1 MFHPYKNRQVNMTK
15 PVLVYKNLHNGK
27 FSLKQNNL
35 VVGHVDCV
43 TLKQVCFI
51 VNERNRQR
59 VIRERQKNV
68 HAFVKGYVVDFIE
81 QDVKEDSV
89 FITYNPYKFDNFVFA
104 KSHDKA
110 ILTHNETLHCHAL
123 NGLFVK
129 RG

>member
-1 MFHPYKNRQVNMTK
+1 MFHPYKNRQVDMTK
-15 PVLVYKNLHNGK
+15 PVLLYKNLHNGK

-81 QDVKEDSV
+81 QHASAHSL
-89 FITYNPYKFDNFVFA
+89 FITYNPYKFENFVFTYNHKVA
-104 KSHDKA
+104 V
-110 ILTHNETLHCHAL
+110 LTDAETLHCHAL
-123 NGLFVK
+123 KGLFIN
-129 RG
+129 

>member
-1 MFHPYKNRQVNMTK
+1 MFHPYKNRQVDMTK
-15 PVLVYKNLHNGK
+15 PVLLYKNLHNGK

-81 QDVKEDSV
+81 QHASANSL
-89 FITYNPYKFDNFVFA
+89 FITYNPYKFENFVFTY
-104 KSHDKA
+104 
-110 ILTHNETLHCHAL
+110 THNVAVLTEAETLHCHAL
-123 NGLFVK
+123 KGLFIN
-129 RG
+129 